1 MCGASSQQKQIEQ
14 AQSNYYNT
22 LTQQA
27 NQIFGYASSIFNE
40 LQSTFAPILAKG
52 PNQEGF
58 SDAEKQNL
66 NNEITNDTGSSY
78 KKAADAVNS
87 QLAAQGGGDVPII
100 SSSQNQVRQELATSA
115 ASQEAAERRQVTAA
129 DYATGRQNFLA
140 AAGALSGATNVF
152 NPATS
157 AAGAATNAGSAA
169 ANTADQISQM
179 NNSWINAT
187 IGALGGIAGAAAKG
201 GMTGRSTAP
210 ANQDVPNMPPPSP
223 FGEINLNA

>member
-66 NNEITNDTGSSY
+66 NNEIIKKSDMVDERYDIVTNHS
-78 KKAADAVNS
+78 K
-87 QLAAQGGGDVPII
+87 
-100 SSSQNQVRQELATSA
+100 
-115 ASQEAAERRQVTAA
+115 
-129 DYATGRQNFLA
+129 
-140 AAGALSGATNVF
+140 
-152 NPATS
+152 
-157 AAGAATNAGSAA
+157 
-169 ANTADQISQM
+169 
-179 NNSWINAT
+179 NAT
-187 IGALGGIAGAAAKG
+187 VQKAWDQKIDAAKKNPKG
-201 GMTGRSTAP
+201 LVT
-210 ANQDVPNMPPPSP
+210 D
-223 FGEINLNA
+223 LL